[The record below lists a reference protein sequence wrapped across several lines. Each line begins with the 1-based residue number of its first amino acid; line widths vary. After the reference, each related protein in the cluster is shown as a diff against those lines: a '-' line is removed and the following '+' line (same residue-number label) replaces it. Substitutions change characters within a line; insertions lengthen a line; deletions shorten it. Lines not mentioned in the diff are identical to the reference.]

1 MAEDICDQPH
11 GLMLAQALAVGGDD
25 ARRFLSAMLKGVQ
38 SKIGELLRLGVGVD
52 GDYAA
57 FIAKFVRSQHLI
69 NST

>member
-1 MAEDICDQPH
+1 
-11 GLMLAQALAVGGDD
+11 
-25 ARRFLSAMLKGVQ
+25 MLKGVQ